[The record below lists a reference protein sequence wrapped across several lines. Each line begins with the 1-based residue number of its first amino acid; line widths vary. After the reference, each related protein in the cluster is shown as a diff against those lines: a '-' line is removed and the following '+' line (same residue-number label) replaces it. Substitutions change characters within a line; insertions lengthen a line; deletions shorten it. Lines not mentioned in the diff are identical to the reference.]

1 MAPGHRL
8 FVALVN
14 ATVVSLLLAGCPAVG
29 NDAVAR
35 FRDGGLMQTTAALL
49 KTEPDATVVVRQ
61 NSRSSSLLQRQMER
75 IGNVTITSSPSQLR
89 HRSVTD
95 DALRSS
101 FLPLFLSPPEVVQP
115 KTASGVSIAW
125 KDVDK
130 VRDLLRS
137 EDKNYTISTQ
147 KISPD
152 GINQH
157 DPSGNIARI
166 HPTNEP
172 FVSTTATT
180 PSASPHP
187 ALQETLLFK
196 AVYDDVIV
204 DSRPLRHFR
213 RSLPTAIIIG
223 VKKCGTRALL
233 EFLRAHPEVRA
244 TGPETHFFDRFYD
257 LGFDW
262 YR

>member
-1 MAPGHRL
+1 
-8 FVALVN
+8 
-14 ATVVSLLLAGCPAVG
+14 
-29 NDAVAR
+29 
-35 FRDGGLMQTTAALL
+35 MQTTVASL
-49 KTEPDATVVVRQ
+49 KTDPDASAVIRQ

-75 IGNVTITSSPSQLR
+75 FGNVTITSSPSQLR
-89 HRSVTD
+89 HRSVAD
-95 DALRSS
+95 EALRSS

-115 KTASGVSIAW
+115 ETASGVSIAW

-130 VRDLLRS
+130 VRDLIRS
-137 EDKNYTISTQ
+137 EDTNYTISAQ
-147 KISPD
+147 KISLD
-152 GINQH
+152 GINPP
-157 DPSGNIARI
+157 DPSGDIARI
-166 HPTNEP
+166 HPTSEP
-172 FVSTTATT
+172 VVSTTATT
-180 PSASPHP
+180 PLASPHP
-187 ALQETLLFK
+187 ALQETLFK
-196 AVYDDVIV
+196 AVYDDVTV

-257 LGFDW
+257 LGLDW